1 MDDDSFLTN
10 QQLQKLH
17 KLPKSLNL
25 GRSGLEECN
34 TDVER
39 HNARHFVKTLQ
50 NILLPNLL
58 TLRSSIQ
65 VDEVLQEFASKCC
78 QHNSAQS
85 YEISTIMNADGV
97 YLATYSA
104 LLLDLKLV
112 QTGHYDVNNKDANVP
127 ITEAQFV
134 EEIHGSGV
142 LVYVSATWL
151 CELYQNV
158 LAKSLLLTAGYDPK
172 SVQQPALVNLLTGLP
187 TFM

>member
-1 MDDDSFLTN
+1 M
-10 QQLQKLH
+10 
-17 KLPKSLNL
+17 
-25 GRSGLEECN
+25 
-34 TDVER
+34 
-39 HNARHFVKTLQ
+39 
-50 NILLPNLL
+50 IL
-58 TLRSSIQ
+58 TLIQ

-104 LLLDLKLV
+104 LLLDLKLI
-112 QTGHYDVNNKDANVP
+112 QGGHYDANNKETNVIP

-142 LVYVSATWL
+142 LVYISATWL

-158 LAKSLLLTAGYDPK
+158 LAKSLILSTGYDPK
-172 SVQQPALVNLLTGLP
+172 SSQQPALISLLAGN
-187 TFM
+187 